1 MTQSHETRV
10 ERIKKLLA
18 LAERGATE
26 EERDA
31 FNAKATALMV
41 QWGIEDAMLN
51 NQPQTGNESITTRL
65 FRVDVPKA
73 YSYEYAK
80 IGIQIANALGAKGLY
95 QKKADGSTECY
106 VIGFESDLE
115 RISMLIQSLSL
126 QATMA
131 MASWWRIN
139 GDLYT
144 TASMRW
150 KARRSFITG
159 FAAGLK
165 DKLATVVR
173 QTVSEA
179 GHGAELVLVDRSK
192 QVERWAEEN
201 IKIGTNRARNYY
213 VDGHRAGAAAG
224 RQADIG
230 QGSLSVQ
237 RRGIGR

>member
-1 MTQSHETRV
+1 MTQSHEDRV

-51 NQPQTGNESITTRL
+51 TADKADEKITTRL

-80 IGIQIANALGAKGLY
+80 IGIQIANALGAQGLY

-115 RISMLIQSLSL
+115 RIGMLIQSLSL

-139 GDLYT
+139 GNLYS

-150 KARRSFITG
+150 KAKKSFISG

-165 DKLATVVR
+165 VKLATVVR

-192 QVERWAEEN
+192 QVDRWAQEN
-201 IKIGTNRARNYY
+201 IRIGAARARSYH
-213 VDGHRAGAAAG
+213 VSGHAAGAAAG

-237 RRGIGR
+237 RKGIGR